1 MDEESGQKRVSWLP
15 LVTWVFG
22 VIIITALLL
31 FFYKFSPT
39 IITAYLVIVFSGFY
53 ILWRSR
59 KRGIKTGKNKND
71 KSKKAVPVRGKRK

>member
-1 MDEESGQKRVSWLP
+1 MEEGNEQKKASWLP

-22 VIIITALLL
+22 VILITALLF

-39 IITAYLVIVFSGFY
+39 IITAYLVIVFLGFY

-59 KRGIKTGKNKND
+59 KRGIKTGKKKND
-71 KSKKAVPVRGKRK
+71 KSKKVVSVRGKRK